1 MADTERLASEA
12 NRLYW
17 NTDTPVAEITD
28 RLAVSRRALYAA
40 LDPFPTETSCE
51 TCGTPLV
58 FLNRLRRAAGQAECL
73 ECGST
78 RSLAE
83 QRAETADAGARIRSS
98 AGGQGTSSPKGSGP
112 SRAAARSGWPAD
124 PSLARRAAFVGG
136 AALTGLA
143 VGALVTVL
151 ITRRH

>member
-1 MADTERLASEA
+1 MADTERLANEA

-17 NTDTPVAEITD
+17 NTDTPVAEITEK
-28 RLAVSRRALYAA
+28 LALSRRALYAA
-40 LDPFPTETSCE
+40 LEPIPTETSCE

-83 QRAETADAGARIRSS
+83 QRADTADAGARMRSG
-98 AGGQGTSSPKGSGP
+98 AGRAGTSPAPGP
-112 SRAAARSGWPAD
+112 GPARAAARSIWPAD

-136 AALTGLA
+136 AALTGVA